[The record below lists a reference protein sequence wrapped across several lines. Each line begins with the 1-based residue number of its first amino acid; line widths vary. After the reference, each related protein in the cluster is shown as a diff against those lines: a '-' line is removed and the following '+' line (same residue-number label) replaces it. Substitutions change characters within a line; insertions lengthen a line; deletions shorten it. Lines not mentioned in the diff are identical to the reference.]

1 LSRSTAPAT
10 IAPTAP
16 AQEQTVA
23 RYTILTP
30 DAQHDDDHAVEREIA
45 GGDVEFLHYVSD
57 DAARIPE
64 ADWARADALLVW
76 HVLPIDQRVI
86 SRLDACRIIVRCGVG
101 FDHIDLAACGAAGIP
116 VCNTPDYGTN
126 EVADHAI
133 ALMLSFSRGLPAY
146 HRTMTADPVG
156 NFHWRHG
163 EPRRIRHRTFGVVGF
178 GRIGTAATLRAKAFG
193 MHVVGYDKYAPRGQE
208 IALEIERVE
217 SLDELLERADVVSL
231 HTPLTDETHGMIDAA
246 ALKRMKPDAILI
258 NTARGPIIDTAA
270 LIDALRAGEIA
281 AAGLDVL
288 PVEPA
293 SLDDP
298 LVTAFAAQPDWLKD
312 RLILTPHAAFNSP
325 DGRYD
330 ARANAT
336 RTLMRYLETG
346 ELWNCV
352 NAPDLAG

>member
-1 LSRSTAPAT
+1 
-10 IAPTAP
+10 
-16 AQEQTVA
+16 
-23 RYTILTP
+23 
-30 DAQHDDDHAVEREIA
+30 
-45 GGDVEFLHYVSD
+45 
-57 DAARIPE
+57 
-64 ADWARADALLVW
+64 
-76 HVLPIDQRVI
+76 
-86 SRLDACRIIVRCGVG
+86 
-101 FDHIDLAACGAAGIP
+101 
-116 VCNTPDYGTN
+116 
-126 EVADHAI
+126 
-133 ALMLSFSRGLPAY
+133 
-146 HRTMTADPVG
+146 MTADPVG

-178 GRIGTAATLRAKAFG
+178 GRIGTAAALRAKAFG